1 MQEKL
6 TALYERLSH
15 DDDLMGESNSIS
27 NQKQMLSEYAESHG
41 LTPYIH
47 FTDDGISGT
56 RFDRPGFVSMMDA
69 ITAGQIGTVIIK
81 DVKVQNDGPN
91 DCYVRIKALFTDS
104 DMGSYCTV
112 DWNTTD
118 FAYNAEDGYYYYRAV
133 LKNGEVTPSLFTTI
147 TVSSD
152 LPEDE
157 VKAFSVI
164 VYAESYQSEGFENDQ
179 EAWDHAKR
187 NEQEG
192 QR

>member
-1 MQEKL
+1 MEKEDAMKKKIIAVIAGL
-6 TALYERLSH
+6 TVLLAVGAAAVSAYLT
-15 DDDLMGESNSIS
+15 D
-27 NQKQMLSEYAESHG
+27 AESVVNRTTVG
-41 LTPYIH
+41 
-47 FTDDGISGT
+47 GNN
-56 RFDRPGFVSMMDA
+56 
-69 ITAGQIGTVIIK
+69 ITIVEEYDPPEEVKPGTVIIK